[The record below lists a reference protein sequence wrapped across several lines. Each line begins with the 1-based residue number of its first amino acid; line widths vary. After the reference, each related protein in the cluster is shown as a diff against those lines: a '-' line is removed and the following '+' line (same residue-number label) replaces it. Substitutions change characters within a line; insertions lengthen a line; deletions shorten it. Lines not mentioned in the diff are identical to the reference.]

1 MSETPEYKKALL
13 IWRLRRDLESFKE
26 LCLKFDRQG
35 ISKPD
40 LRKFLVEINC
50 YYEDLRQRLRH

>member
-1 MSETPEYKKALL
+1 MLETLEYKKAIL
-13 IWRLRRDLESFKE
+13 IWRLRRDLEAFKE

-35 ISKPD
+35 VSRPD

-50 YYEDLRQRLRH
+50 YYEELRSRLRH